1 MICKKQRNAA
11 IALGREREQGTVE
24 AGKVADLLVLS
35 ADPLADLRNT
45 RLIELVI
52 QRGRLLRPADILSQ
66 HGMP

>member
-1 MICKKQRNAA
+1 VLQMATRNAA

-35 ADPLADLRNT
+35 ADPLAYLRNT

-52 QRGRLLRPADILSQ
+52 QRGRLLRPTDILSQ
-66 HGMP
+66 HGRP